1 MGQIFCHRRTHDLV
15 CRSVTDKRRQTVVD
29 VAQGK
34 ELSVVVHITVSK
46 TVIQDLLQQTE
57 DSLRLIAGELK
68 GGHWLR
74 DMGFTGQSDQTV
86 ST

>member
-1 MGQIFCHRRTHDLV
+1 MGLALAYESF
-15 CRSVTDKRRQTVVD
+15 RQKSRFFPQVQSSLVVD

>member
-1 MGQIFCHRRTHDLV
+1 MPLG
-15 CRSVTDKRRQTVVD
+15 QTVVD

-74 DMGFTGQSDQTV
+74 DMGFTGQSDQADTALEGEF
-86 ST
+86 SSSSPLRRR

>member
-1 MGQIFCHRRTHDLV
+1 MLLG
-15 CRSVTDKRRQTVVD
+15 QTVVD

-74 DMGFTGQSDQTV
+74 DMGFTGQSDQADTALEGEF
-86 ST
+86 SSSSPLRRR